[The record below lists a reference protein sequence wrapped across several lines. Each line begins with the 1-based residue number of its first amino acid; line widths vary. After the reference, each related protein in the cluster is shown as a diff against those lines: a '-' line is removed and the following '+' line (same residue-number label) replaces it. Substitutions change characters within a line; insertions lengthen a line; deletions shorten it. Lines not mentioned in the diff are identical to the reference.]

1 MVNYGL
7 VRQQTFEEVA
17 RQVELDDFNKSVP
30 KPQRVSKFVLE
41 SMELSQI
48 DPNHEEE
55 IMQFEKRQR
64 EQELRKKE
72 IERVSQERGVSRSIM
87 EHAMRE
93 PPPVPQVNVHDDGFE
108 GRIYANTLEQAVQ
121 NFYAAA
127 ARTESVRRL
136 GIQTRQEIEVANT
149 ASVRGQIEKVKHLVS
164 VETAAQR
171 EKRLAALAEKLAP
184 REPLVVNH

>member
-1 MVNYGL
+1 MVAYGL

-17 RQVELDDFNKSVP
+17 RQVELDDFSKSVP
-30 KPQRVSKFVLE
+30 KPQRVAKFVLE

-48 DPNHEEE
+48 DPNNEEE

-93 PPPVPQVNVHDDGFE
+93 PPPVP
-108 GRIYANTLEQAVQ
+108 
-121 NFYAAA
+121 
-127 ARTESVRRL
+127 
-136 GIQTRQEIEVANT
+136 
-149 ASVRGQIEKVKHLVS
+149 
-164 VETAAQR
+164 
-171 EKRLAALAEKLAP
+171 
-184 REPLVVNH
+184 